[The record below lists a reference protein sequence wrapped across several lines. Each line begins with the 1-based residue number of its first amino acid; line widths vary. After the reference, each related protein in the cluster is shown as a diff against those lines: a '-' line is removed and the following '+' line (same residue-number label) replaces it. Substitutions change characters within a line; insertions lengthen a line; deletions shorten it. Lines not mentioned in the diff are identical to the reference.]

1 MDVSDLIDILKD
13 ICKDRYGDWLVYFCD
28 DDDDDYTVNSVY
40 VDDDNDICIESTDY
54 EDDMPEF
61 TAEELLEELKEYDGD
76 TYVYFREE
84 YEDGSWYDYEIDD
97 NWYIGTDNDGED
109 ILNIDCY
116 DDNEGGGEDEDGK
129 EDN

>member
-1 MDVSDLIDILKD
+1 
-13 ICKDRYGDWLVYFCD
+13 
-28 DDDDDYTVNSVY
+28 
-40 VDDDNDICIESTDY
+40 
-54 EDDMPEF
+54 MPEF
-61 TAEELLEELKEYDGD
+61 TAEELLEELKEYDGA